1 MLDYAEHIFRL
12 KKRDKDGVS
21 EEDHLKQ
28 VERQTGIT
36 PEGLI
41 GPEFPHLL
49 SNCWS
54 AFLDLN
60 RTRSSGMNGSKP
72 ITYTEMVSWKE
83 MTGNNLTP
91 KEVEL
96 LTKLDSVYLEVMN
109 G

>member
-1 MLDYAEHIFRL
+1 
-12 KKRDKDGVS
+12 
-21 EEDHLKQ
+21 
-28 VERQTGIT
+28 
-36 PEGLI
+36 
-41 GPEFPHLL
+41 
-49 SNCWS
+49 
-54 AFLDLN
+54 
-60 RTRSSGMNGSKP
+60 MNGSKP